1 MIIELLNND
10 KNNSPIHKNKMEY
23 QNTPRISYRKD
34 KDKDKE
40 KSYRKERGKDIEDNL
55 KLYTPNPMGYSR
67 KRLDIKRE
75 KELKEFRL
83 P

>member
-55 KLYTPNPMGYSR
+55 KLFKRIQITLNKEIISYSP
-67 KRLDIKRE
+67 KDFSKIS
-75 KELKEFRL
+75 
-83 P
+83 